1 MLLQTGKN
9 WLSKRKL
16 RVDNSADD
24 ININKREITG
34 GRKMSRRTKKITP
47 SLLKRMIFEEAAK
60 LRETLEQGK
69 DDSEKVDADETDAD
83 AYAKSLE
90 KDIDYLQALKIHES
104 ILKEKLGK
112 VLKAKKVIKRRLTK
126 KI

>member
-1 MLLQTGKN
+1 
-9 WLSKRKL
+9 
-16 RVDNSADD
+16 
-24 ININKREITG
+24 
-34 GRKMSRRTKKITP
+34 MSRRTKKITP
-47 SLLKRMIFEEAAK
+47 NLLKKMIFEEAAK

-69 DDSEKVDADETDAD
+69 DDSEKIDVDETDAD
-83 AYAKSLE
+83 AYAQSLE

>member
-1 MLLQTGKN
+1 
-9 WLSKRKL
+9 
-16 RVDNSADD
+16 
-24 ININKREITG
+24 
-34 GRKMSRRTKKITP
+34 MSRRTKKITP
-47 SLLKRMIFEEAAK
+47 NLLKKMIFEEAAK

-69 DDSEKVDADETDAD
+69 DDSEKIVVDETDAD
-83 AYAKSLE
+83 AYAQSLE

>member
-1 MLLQTGKN
+1 
-9 WLSKRKL
+9 
-16 RVDNSADD
+16 
-24 ININKREITG
+24 
-34 GRKMSRRTKKITP
+34 MSRRTKKITP
-47 SLLKRMIFEEAAK
+47 NLLKKMIFEEAAK

-69 DDSEKVDADETDAD
+69 DDSEKIDADETDAD
-83 AYAKSLE
+83 AYAQSLE